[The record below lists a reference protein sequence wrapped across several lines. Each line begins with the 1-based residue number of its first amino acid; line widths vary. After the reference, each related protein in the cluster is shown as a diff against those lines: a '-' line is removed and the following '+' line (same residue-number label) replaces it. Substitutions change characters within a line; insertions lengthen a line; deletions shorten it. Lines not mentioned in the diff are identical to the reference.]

1 LGDAGRLFFNLRDA
15 DMPVMSTND
24 WYRAVSRLSG
34 VLKEL
39 KPDLVVVPW
48 RRDPHCDHRASYLLA
63 THAMRLHPPARILE
77 YAIWL
82 DELGRDGDQPL
93 SREAIRLELD
103 IRSNLD
109 AKRRAIAMHR
119 TQTTRLIDDD
129 PSGFILSAET
139 IARLTGPTEYYWQS
153 ADAGP

>member
-1 LGDAGRLFFNLRDA
+1 
-15 DMPVMSTND
+15 
-24 WYRAVSRLSG
+24 
-34 VLKEL
+34 
-39 KPDLVVVPW
+39 
-48 RRDPHCDHRASYLLA
+48 
-63 THAMRLHPPARILE
+63 
-77 YAIWL
+77 
-82 DELGRDGDQPL
+82 L

-109 AKRRAIAMHR
+109 AKKRAIAMHR

-129 PSGFILSAET
+129 PLGFILSAET